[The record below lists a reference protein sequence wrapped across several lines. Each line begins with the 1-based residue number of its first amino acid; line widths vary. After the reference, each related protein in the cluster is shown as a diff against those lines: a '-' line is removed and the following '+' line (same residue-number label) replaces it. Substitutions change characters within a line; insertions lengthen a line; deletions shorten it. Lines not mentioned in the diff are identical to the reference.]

1 MSAVLTVQPTWL
13 LTDIIAA
20 AGQPLDRAYTL
31 EGKLYLPDVTQE
43 AANVALGGYDDAV
56 SQQAKQW
63 SVVRIERNAKLSEC
77 DWTQLVDS
85 ALSVEAQA
93 AWGVYRQALRDIP
106 ADNNDPYNIDWPTAP

>member
-1 MSAVLTVQPTWL
+1 MSAVLTVQSTWV

-20 AGQPLDRAYTL
+20 AGQPIDRAYTL
-31 EGKLYLPDVTQE
+31 DGKLYLPDVTQE
-43 AANVALGGYDDAV
+43 AGDAAMAGYVDAA
-56 SQQAKQW
+56 SQEAKQW
-63 SVVRIERNAKLSEC
+63 SVIRIERNAKLAEC